1 MKKPGKR
8 KRADG
13 AEQEKTEVFMF
24 GKKTKGNYV
33 WGMVL
38 FLTVSM
44 LLSGC
49 QKKPQETEETSNE
62 NIVVGFSQVG
72 AESDWRVANTESMLS
87 TFSEENGY
95 ELLYDDAKQKQE
107 NQIAA
112 IRNFIL
118 QGVDYIVVAPIIES
132 GWDAVLQEAKDA
144 GIPVIV
150 VDRMID
156 TDEELFTAWVG
167 SNTYWEGETAA
178 HWLAEYLQEQ
188 GRDQEE
194 ISILHVMGTLGAT
207 PQIGRSSGLEAGA
220 RKNSNWKIIAQVEGE
235 FTQAKG
241 YEVVAE
247 VLKTN
252 QDIDVVYCENDNSAF
267 GAIEALEEAGIPCGK
282 EEGVIIISF
291 DATRAGLTAC
301 LEGQISLNVEC
312 NPLHGPRVEKII
324 QQIEAGQTPEKMYYV
339 EETYFQAEDLT
350 AEFIEERAY

>member
-1 MKKPGKR
+1 MLRGKAKKSYGL
-8 KRADG
+8 G
-13 AEQEKTEVFMF
+13 T
-24 GKKTKGNYV
+24 
-33 WGMVL
+33 VL
-38 FLTVSM
+38 FLSVSA

-49 QKKPQETEETSNE
+49 QKRQEEVEETSNE

-118 QGVDYIVVAPIIES
+118 QGVDYIVVAPVIES
-132 GWDAVLQEAKDA
+132 GWDEVLQEAKDA

-178 HWLAEYLQEQ
+178 NWLAKYLEEQ
-188 GRDQEE
+188 GREEEE

-207 PQIGRSSGLEAGA
+207 PQIGRTSGLEEGVQ
-220 RKNSNWKIIAQVEGE
+220 NHSNWKIAAQVEGE

-247 VLKTN
+247 VLKKE
-252 QDIDVVYCENDNSAF
+252 QGIDVVYCENDNSAF
-267 GAIEALEEAGIPCGK
+267 GAIEALEEAGYTLGK
-282 EEGVIIISF
+282 EGDVIVISF
-291 DATRAGLTAC
+291 DATHAGLTAC
-301 LEGQISLNVEC
+301 MEGKISLNVEC

-324 QQIEAGQTPEKMYYV
+324 QQIEAGETPEKRYYV
-339 EETYFQAEDLT
+339 EETYFEPEGLT
-350 AEFIEERAY
+350 EEIIEERAY

>member
-1 MKKPGKR
+1 MLRGKAKKS
-8 KRADG
+8 
-13 AEQEKTEVFMF
+13 
-24 GKKTKGNYV
+24 YV
-33 WGMVL
+33 LGTVL
-38 FLTVSM
+38 FLSVSA

-49 QKKPQETEETSNE
+49 QKRQEEVEETSNE

-118 QGVDYIVVAPIIES
+118 QGVDYIVVAPVIES
-132 GWDAVLQEAKDA
+132 GWDEVLQEAKDA

-178 HWLAEYLQEQ
+178 NWLAKYLEEQ
-188 GRDQEE
+188 GREEEE

-207 PQIGRSSGLEAGA
+207 PQIGRTSGLEEGVQ
-220 RKNSNWKIIAQVEGE
+220 NHSNWKIAAQVEGE

-247 VLKTN
+247 VLKKELG
-252 QDIDVVYCENDNSAF
+252 IDVVYCENDNSAF
-267 GAIEALEEAGIPCGK
+267 GAIEALEEAGYTLGK
-282 EEGVIIISF
+282 EGDVIVISF
-291 DATRAGLTAC
+291 DATHAGLTAC
-301 LEGQISLNVEC
+301 MEGKISLNVEC

-324 QQIEAGQTPEKMYYV
+324 QQIEAGETPEKRYYV
-339 EETYFQAEDLT
+339 EETYFDPEGLT
-350 AEFIEERAY
+350 EEIIEERAY

>member
-1 MKKPGKR
+1 MLRGKA
-8 KRADG
+8 KRS
-13 AEQEKTEVFMF
+13 
-24 GKKTKGNYV
+24 YV
-33 WGMVL
+33 LRTVL
-38 FLTVSM
+38 LLSVSA

-49 QKKPQETEETSNE
+49 QKKQEEVEETSNE

-118 QGVDYIVVAPIIES
+118 QGVDYIVVAPVIES
-132 GWDAVLQEAKDA
+132 GWDEVLQEAKDA

-178 HWLAEYLQEQ
+178 NWLAKYLEEQ
-188 GRDQEE
+188 GREEEE

-207 PQIGRSSGLEAGA
+207 PQIGRTSGLEEGV
-220 RKNSNWKIIAQVEGE
+220 RNHSNWKIAAQVEGE

-247 VLKTN
+247 VLKKE
-252 QDIDVVYCENDNSAF
+252 QGIDVVYCENDNSAF
-267 GAIEALEEAGIPCGK
+267 GAIEALEEAGYTLGK
-282 EEGVIIISF
+282 EGDVIVISF
-291 DATRAGLTAC
+291 DATHAGLTAC
-301 LEGQISLNVEC
+301 MEGKISLNVEC

-324 QQIEAGQTPEKMYYV
+324 QQIEAGETPEKRYYV
-339 EETYFQAEDLT
+339 EETYFDPEGLT
-350 AEFIEERAY
+350 EEIIEERAY

>member
-1 MKKPGKR
+1 MLRGKA
-8 KRADG
+8 KRSYILG
-13 AEQEKTEVFMF
+13 T
-24 GKKTKGNYV
+24 
-33 WGMVL
+33 VL
-38 FLTVSM
+38 
-44 LLSGC
+44 LLSVSALLPGC
-49 QKKPQETEETSNE
+49 QKKQEEVEETSNE

-72 AESDWRVANTESMLS
+72 AESDWRVANTESMLG

-118 QGVDYIVVAPIIES
+118 QGVDYIVVAPVIEN
-132 GWDAVLQEAKDA
+132 GWDEVLQEAKDA

-178 HWLAEYLQEQ
+178 NWLAEYLEEQ
-188 GRDQEE
+188 GRVEDE

-207 PQIGRSSGLEAGA
+207 PQIGRTAGLEEGV
-220 RKNSNWKIIAQVEGE
+220 RNHSNWKIAAQVEGE

-247 VLKTN
+247 VLKKE
-252 QDIDVVYCENDNSAF
+252 QGIDVVYCENDNSAF
-267 GAIEALEEAGIPCGK
+267 GAIEALEEAGYTLGK
-282 EEGVIIISF
+282 EGDVIVISF
-291 DATRAGLTAC
+291 DATHAGLTAC
-301 LEGQISLNVEC
+301 MEGKISLNVEC

-324 QQIEAGQTPEKMYYV
+324 QQIEAGETPEKRYYV
-339 EETYFQAEDLT
+339 EETYFEPEGLT
-350 AEFIEERAY
+350 EEMIEERAY